1 MYIQAEN
8 WDWSLIRKRCN
19 AEALR
24 ILRRPHDAE
33 EAVQEA
39 LARAWRSRA
48 ACRTPET
55 PLPWCLQIT
64 RNEAIRLIGRRQR
77 SGDNVVPLE
86 EGDLIEDIRASRDA
100 PRANLR
106 IDVSRTLKELTPHE
120 RLMIALR
127 YAYDCPN
134 AEIAKTLDIPEATA
148 RVRLHRLQ
156 KRLRSVL

>member
-1 MYIQAEN
+1 MYVQAEN

-39 LARAWRSRA
+39 LARAWRSRH

-64 RNEAIRLIGRRQR
+64 RNESIRLMGRRR
-77 SGDNVVPLE
+77 RVGANVVPLQE
-86 EGDLIEDIRASRDA
+86 DDPIEDRRSSRDG
-100 PRANLR
+100 PRTLLR
-106 IDVSRTLKELTPHE
+106 IDVSRTLKKLTPHE
-120 RLMIALR
+120 QLLIALR
-127 YAYDCPN
+127 YGYDCSN
-134 AEIAKTLDIPEATA
+134 AEIAQTLDIPEATA
-148 RVRLHRLQ
+148 RVRLHRLH

>member
-1 MYIQAEN
+1 MYAQAEN

-39 LARAWRSRA
+39 LARAWRSRH

-64 RNEAIRLIGRRQR
+64 RNEAIRLIGRQR
-77 SGDNVVPLE
+77 RAAANVVPLE
-86 EGDLIEDIRASRDA
+86 EGDLAEDARAARDH
-100 PRANLR
+100 PRALLR
-106 IDVSRTLKELTPHE
+106 IDISRTLKDLTPHE

-127 YAYDCPN
+127 YGFDCSN
-134 AEIAKTLDIPEATA
+134 AEIAETLEIPEATA
-148 RVRLHRLQ
+148 RVRLHRLH